1 MKITNDKNRNSHLT
15 VKDRKIP
22 SLPVRLL
29 FERNLLIG
37 DILDFGC
44 GLGKDVEFMQKNNFN
59 AIGYD
64 PFYNPVY
71 PNKKFDTIICFY
83 VLNILL
89 PEEQTQ
95 VLMSISELLKPSGK
109 AYFAVR
115 RDIKRNG
122 FIFNPKMNAE
132 TYQCNVILPYKSIFL
147 NENMELYEYSHYT
160 FLNKGKSE
168 ISPFFSNDELLEL
181 ITESAT
187 AFAICAKSNCKTGN
201 ALIIPKRLVSDFFE
215 LTEKELYSCFMV
227 LNRTKSIIQKGIN
240 PRGFSIEINI
250 GEIAEQTVNHLHINL
265 ISKFKEECNKQT
277 AE

>member
-1 MKITNDKNRNSHLT
+1 MKIPNDKNKNSHLT
-15 VKDRKIP
+15 VKDRKMP
-22 SLPVRLL
+22 SLPVRFL

-44 GLGKDVEFMQKNNFN
+44 GLGKDLEFMKKNNYN

-71 PNKKFDTIICFY
+71 PSKKFDTIICFY

-89 PEEQTQ
+89 PEEQTH

-122 FIFNPKMNAE
+122 FIFNPKKNAE

-147 NENMELYEYSHYT
+147 NKNMELYEYSHYT

-187 AFAICAKSNCKTGN
+187 VFAIYAKPHLKTGN
-201 ALIIPKRLVSDFFE
+201 ALIIPKRIVSDFFE
-215 LTEKELYSCFMV
+215 LAEKEQYACFMV
-227 LNRTKSIIQKGIN
+227 LKRTKSIIQKEIN
-240 PRGFSIEINI
+240 PDGFRIEINI
-250 GEIAEQTVNHLHINL
+250 GEIAGQTINHSHINL
-265 ISKFKEECNKQT
+265 ISKSKEELNDQNTK
-277 AE
+277 